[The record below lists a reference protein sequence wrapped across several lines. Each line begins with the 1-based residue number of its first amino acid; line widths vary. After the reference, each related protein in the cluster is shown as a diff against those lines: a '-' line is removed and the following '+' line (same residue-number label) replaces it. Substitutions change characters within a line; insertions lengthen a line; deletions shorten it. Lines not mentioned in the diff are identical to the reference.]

1 MQLSQ
6 KQNTFPQFFPE
17 FSKSK
22 LSFNCFGK
30 EDDPKTQPD
39 KCLKIPVSEDT
50 SKNNMVNVHKHC

>member
-30 EDDPKTQPD
+30 EDDPK
-39 KCLKIPVSEDT
+39 
-50 SKNNMVNVHKHC
+50 NAA